1 MTGLS
6 EFDTPNLAV
15 VSIPD
20 VFQKT
25 DTRKLAMVSIPDAFQ
40 KTDTPKIFYMVPL
53 LDYLQISDTIRP
65 QFNAIILAR

>member
-15 VSIPD
+15 VSIQD
-20 VFQKT
+20 V
-25 DTRKLAMVSIPDAFQ
+25 FQ